1 MENEDKDSRRVKII
15 LLGESGVGKTCII
28 NRYLNNEFIS
38 ESSSTLGSY
47 SSKKEVIKNNN
58 KLLLNIWDT
67 TGQEKYHSITNLFI
81 QGTDIVILVYSIDS
95 KSSFNNLNFW
105 YESVKEKL
113 EDKQYILA
121 IIGNKSD
128 LTENEEVSEDE
139 GKKYAKEKNAIF
151 KLVSAR
157 VDAKG
162 INTLFDTVLIEFIN
176 NILINRI
183 DTESTIISKQ
193 KKTIKKSCC

>member
-1 MENEDKDSRRVKII
+1 MSRKKII
-15 LLGESGVGKTCII
+15 LCIKI
-28 NRYLNNEFIS
+28 LFS
-38 ESSSTLGSY
+38 
-47 SSKKEVIKNNN
+47 
-58 KLLLNIWDT
+58 
-67 TGQEKYHSITNLFI
+67 HSITNLFI

-113 EDKQYILA
+113 KDKQYILA

-128 LTENEEVSEDE
+128 LTENEEVSEEE

-162 INTLFDTVLIEFIN
+162 INTLFDTILIEFIN

-193 KKTIKKSCC
+193 KKTIKKVVVSI